1 MKLVCGAR
9 VIDLTQP
16 AVMGILNIT
25 PDSFS
30 DGGQLY
36 GNGKAHIDHCLL
48 IAAQMV
54 KDGAAILDVG
64 GESTRPGAV
73 AVSSEEELAR
83 VLPVIEAI
91 ATRLDV
97 VISVDTSNP
106 VLMAEAAK
114 LGAGMINDVRAL
126 ERSGALVA
134 AAQTNLPVCVM
145 HMQGQP
151 TTMQA
156 DPVYNDV
163 VAQVLDSLL
172 LRVNACLDAG
182 IVHDNILL
190 DPGFGFGKTLE
201 HNLQLL
207 AHLDVLTC
215 LPYPVLVGLSRKSIL
230 GKVTGRDVNER
241 LPGSLALAQ
250 LALQHG
256 AKILRVHDVA
266 ATMDVLKVWLAV
278 NRYSIKNS
286 I

>member
-1 MKLVCGAR
+1 MKLMCGKR
-9 VIDLTQP
+9 VLDLTQP
-16 AVMGILNIT
+16 VVMGILNIT

-36 GNGKAHIDHCLL
+36 GNGKAHIDHCLF

-54 KDGAAILDVG
+54 KEGAAILDIG
-64 GESTRPGAV
+64 GESTRPGAL

-91 ATRLDV
+91 SSRLDI

-106 VLMAEAAK
+106 ALMVAAAK
-114 LGAGMINDVRAL
+114 QGAGMINDVRAL
-126 ERSGALVA
+126 ERPGALVA
-134 AAQTNLPVCVM
+134 AAQTRLPVCLM

-151 TTMQA
+151 TTMQVA
-156 DPVYNDV
+156 PAYTDV
-163 VAQVLDSLL
+163 VTQVLDSLL
-172 LRVNACLDAG
+172 LRVTACLDAG
-182 IVHDNILL
+182 IVRDNILL

-207 AHLDVLTC
+207 AHLDVLTR
-215 LPYPVLVGLSRKSIL
+215 LPYPVLVGLSRKSII
-230 GKVTGRDVNER
+230 GKVTGRNVNER

-250 LALQHG
+250 LALQRG

-266 ATMDVLKVWLAV
+266 ATMDILKVWLAV
-278 NRYSIKNS
+278 DQYSIKNS
-286 I
+286 V